1 MHMIANLGR
10 VWGSFSTACLTAYLC
25 NNFSVVWR
33 GSDWRFAYSTC
44 RSPLNPPETLVCLT
58 NTSIHLTFLVKP
70 PMTVNDNG
78 ATPTTTIKIVNV
90 QEKSLLAAFFLT
102 LLLGPLG
109 MFYSTVVGGIVMTAV
124 YIMVF
129 ILSIFTLG
137 LALMLFF
144 PAWIACIAWG
154 MIAAS
159 NRTRMIASV

>member
-1 MHMIANLGR
+1 
-10 VWGSFSTACLTAYLC
+10 
-25 NNFSVVWR
+25 
-33 GSDWRFAYSTC
+33 
-44 RSPLNPPETLVCLT
+44 
-58 NTSIHLTFLVKP
+58 
-70 PMTVNDNG
+70 MTVNDNG